1 MTPKDTSRLCL
12 KGVQQRRRVNVI
24 VIRIPM
30 QIPLKYIIRSSTS
43 RRLTTVITMLGVA
56 LVVFVFSAVLMM
68 ANGVQ
73 KTLRSTG
80 SDDNMIVVRKAAMSE
95 IMSIIDREAAG
106 IIVNLPQV
114 ARFADGRP
122 MSSKEV
128 VVIINLN
135 KLGAEGI
142 SNVTVRGV
150 EEPAFQLRPQVRIV
164 RGRMFNW
171 GAREVIAGAGIT
183 NRFAGA
189 QIGEKVK
196 FGGDVWTVVGI
207 FDSEGS
213 GFDSELWGDL
223 NQIADAFKR
232 TSLST
237 VTVRLKDPN
246 EFSTVVAAFEADNRL
261 QYFAPKREKQFFE
274 EQSEMMATFIR
285 ILGIFITVIFS
296 AGAMIGAMITMY
308 GAVANRTV
316 EIGTLRALGF
326 FRRSILLAFLVESLF
341 LSLVGGLVGLG
352 IASLLQFFTISTLNF
367 GSFSELAFSFALSP
381 SIIAT
386 SLGFSLLMGL
396 IGGFLPAVGAARL
409 NIIQALRAV

>member
-1 MTPKDTSRLCL
+1 
-12 KGVQQRRRVNVI
+12 
-24 VIRIPM
+24 M
-30 QIPLKYIIRSSTS
+30 QIPLKYILRSSVA
-43 RRLTTVITMLGVA
+43 RRLTTVITMLGIA
-56 LVVFVFSAVLMM
+56 LVVFVFTAVLMM

-95 IMSIIDREAAG
+95 IMSILDREAAG
-106 IIVNLPQV
+106 IVVSMPQV
-114 ARFADGRP
+114 ARFPDGRP

-128 VVIINLN
+128 VTIINLN
-135 KLGAEGI
+135 KLGSEGI

-150 EEPAFQLRPQVRIV
+150 EEAAFQLRPQVRIV
-164 RGRMFNW
+164 GGRMFRW

-183 NRFAGA
+183 NRFVGA

-196 FGGDVWTVVGI
+196 FGGDIWTVVGI
-207 FDSEGS
+207 FDTDGS

-232 TSLST
+232 ESFST
-237 VTVRLKDPN
+237 VTLRLKNPN
-246 EFSTVVAAFEADNRL
+246 DFPGMLTAFEGDNRL
-261 QYFAPKREKQFFE
+261 QYFVAKKEKKFFE

-296 AGAMIGAMITMY
+296 TGAMIGAMITMY
-308 GAVANRTV
+308 GSVANRTV
-316 EIGTLRALGF
+316 EIGTMRALGF
-326 FRRSILLAFLVESLF
+326 YRRSIMLAFLIESII
-341 LSLVGGLVGLG
+341 LSVGGGAVGVGL
-352 IASLLQFFTISTLNF
+352 ASLLQFFTISTLNF

-381 SIIAT
+381 QIIAQ

-396 IGGFLPAVGAARL
+396 LGGFLPSVRAARL

>member
-1 MTPKDTSRLCL
+1 
-12 KGVQQRRRVNVI
+12 
-24 VIRIPM
+24 M
-30 QIPLKYIIRSSTS
+30 QIPLKYILRSSVS
-43 RRLTTVITMLGVA
+43 RRLTTVITILGVA

-80 SDDNMIVVRKAAMSE
+80 SDDNLIVVRKAALSE

-106 IIVNLPQV
+106 IMVNLPQV
-114 ARFADGRP
+114 ARFPDGRP

-135 KLGAEGI
+135 KLGSPGI

-150 EEPAFQLRPQVRIV
+150 EEAAFQLRPQVRIV
-164 RGRMFNW
+164 EGRTFRS

-183 NRFAGA
+183 HRFAGA

-196 FGGDVWTVVGI
+196 FGGDFWTVVGI

-213 GFDSELWGDL
+213 GFDSEIWGDL
-223 NQIADAFKR
+223 DQIADAFKR
-232 TSLST
+232 SSLST
-237 VTVRLKDPN
+237 VTLRLKNPDDLSDVA
-246 EFSTVVAAFEADNRL
+246 STFETDNRL
-261 QYFAPKREKQFFE
+261 QYFVPKREKRFFE
-274 EQSEMMATFIR
+274 EQSEMMAKFIR

-296 AGAMIGAMITMY
+296 TGATIGAMITMY

-326 FRRSILLAFLVESLF
+326 FRRSILQAFLVESLV
-341 LSLVGGLVGLG
+341 LSLGGGLLGLG

-381 SIIAT
+381 EIVAI

-396 IGGFLPAVGAARL
+396 AGGFLPAIGAARL
-409 NIIQALRAV
+409 NIVQALRAV

>member
-1 MTPKDTSRLCL
+1 
-12 KGVQQRRRVNVI
+12 
-24 VIRIPM
+24 M

-43 RRLTTVITMLGVA
+43 RRLTTVITILGVA

-95 IMSIIDREAAG
+95 IMSILDREAAG
-106 IIVNLPQV
+106 IIVNLPHV

-164 RGRMFNW
+164 QGRMFNW

-183 NRFAGA
+183 NRFVGA
-189 QIGEKVK
+189 QIGQRVK
-196 FGGDVWTVVGI
+196 FGGDFWTVVGI
-207 FDSEGS
+207 FDSDGS

-232 TSLST
+232 SSLST
-237 VTVRLKDPN
+237 VTLRLKDPGDF
-246 EFSTVVAAFEADNRL
+246 ESVLAAFEADNRL
-261 QYFAPKREKQFFE
+261 QYFAAKREKKFFE

-285 ILGIFITVIFS
+285 ILGVFITVIFS
-296 AGAMIGAMITMY
+296 IGAMIGAMITMY
-308 GAVANRTV
+308 GAVANRTT

-326 FRRSILLAFLVESLF
+326 YRRSILLAFLIESF
-341 LSLVGGLVGLG
+341 VLSFGGGLLGLG
-352 IASLLQFFTISTLNF
+352 FASILQFFSISTLNF
-367 GSFSELAFSFALSP
+367 GSFSELAFHFALSP
-381 SIIAT
+381 SIVAT

-396 IGGFLPAVGAARL
+396 VGGFLPAVRAARL
-409 NIIQALRAV
+409 DIIQALRAV

>member
-1 MTPKDTSRLCL
+1 
-12 KGVQQRRRVNVI
+12 
-24 VIRIPM
+24 M
-30 QIPLKYIIRSSTS
+30 QIPLKYIVRSSTS
-43 RRLTTVITMLGVA
+43 RRLTTIITMAGVA

-73 KTLRSTG
+73 KTLRATG
-80 SDDNMIVVRKAAMSE
+80 SDENMIVVRKAAMSE
-95 IMSIIDREAAG
+95 IMSILDREAAG

-114 ARFADGRP
+114 ARDGEGRP
-122 MSSKEV
+122 LSSKEV

-135 KLGAEGI
+135 KLGGAGI

-164 RGRMFNW
+164 QGRMFNW
-171 GAREVIAGAGIT
+171 GARVVIAGAGIT

-207 FDSEGS
+207 FDADGS

-232 TSLST
+232 SSLST
-237 VTVRLKDPN
+237 VTLRLRDPGDF
-246 EFSTVVAAFEADNRL
+246 ESILAAFEGDNRL
-261 QYFAPKREKQFFE
+261 QYFAAKREKKFFE

-296 AGAMIGAMITMY
+296 IGAMIGAMITMY
-308 GAVANRTV
+308 GAVANRTT

-326 FRRSILLAFLVESLF
+326 YRRSILLAFLLESLF
-341 LSLVGGLVGLG
+341 LSLGGGVIGLG

-381 SIIAT
+381 AIIAI

-396 IGGFLPAVGAARL
+396 VGGFLPAVGAARL